1 MFFISIPRWSTVK
14 PTAIN
19 MLAEDEKCQQSEGT
33 YVSFYGL
40 RGATQKEIWGYYVLF
55 VIWNQCLLKYINSDP
70 VTSLL

>member
-1 MFFISIPRWSTVK
+1 
-14 PTAIN
+14 